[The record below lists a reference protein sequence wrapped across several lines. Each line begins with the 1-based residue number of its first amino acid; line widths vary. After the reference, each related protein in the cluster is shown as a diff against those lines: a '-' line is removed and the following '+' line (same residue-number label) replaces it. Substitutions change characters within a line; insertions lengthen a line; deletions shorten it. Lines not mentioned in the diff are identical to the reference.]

1 MMISNSYIRELF
13 DEYGIK
19 ATDDQVSAVAFDITT
34 TIEESHIPVRSC
46 VHSSDSLPPA
56 TPVAT
61 KHENCDEC
69 LGSGES
75 TDAFGFKCKCRK
87 CEGYGVVKKYK

>member
-19 ATDDQVSAVAFDITT
+19 ATDDQVSVVAFDINT
-34 TIEESHIPVRSC
+34 TIEESHIPVRSGKC
-46 VHSSDSLPPA
+46 VSDSLPPTA
-56 TPVAT
+56 VS